1 MYMAATPIQTQTVD
15 LAARFPGAVSVDAR
29 NGYTGWLVE
38 KDKLLEIARSIKEE
52 LGYDLLTS
60 VTGVDYL
67 PEEKMEVVY
76 HAYKTTGGP
85 GLIFKVQVPRQD
97 PIEIP
102 SLTTLWPGVELQER
116 EIWDLFGIRFSGHP
130 D

>member
-1 MYMAATPIQTQTVD
+1 MNMAATPLQTQTVD

-38 KDKLLEIARSIKEE
+38 KDKLLEIARSIKDE

-67 PEEKMEVVY
+67 PEGKMEVVY
-76 HAYKTTGGP
+76 R
-85 GLIFKVQVPRQD
+85 L
-97 PIEIP
+97 
-102 SLTTLWPGVELQER
+102 
-116 EIWDLFGIRFSGHP
+116 
-130 D
+130 